1 MLPDDENYIM
11 RLYKAYYRPMYSQI
25 KKIVGDDEIV
35 RELIQ
40 DTMLR
45 LIKKV
50 ATLKTLSERQLTTYV
65 SKTSKSV
72 ALNYMSRKRVREKW
86 TYYGAEVDFAGLLP
100 DKSETPESIYER
112 RVSYDE
118 LAQAISRLSERDQDL
133 LYFYYILEIDSKE
146 LSRIM
151 GIPKRNLR
159 QYIYMARKRAYRLL
173 MEGGS
178 QHHG

>member
-11 RLYKAYYRPMYSQI
+11 RLYKTYYALMYSQI
-25 KKIVGDDEIV
+25 KKIVGEDETTK
-35 RELIQ
+35 ELIQ
-40 DTMLR
+40 DTILR

-50 ATLKTLSERQLTTYV
+50 STLKTLSEQQLTTYV

-72 ALNYMSRKRVREKW
+72 ALNYVSRKRVREKW

-100 DKSETPESIYER
+100 DKSETPETIYER

-118 LAQAISRLSERDQDL
+118 LAQAISHLSERDQDL

>member
-1 MLPDDENYIM
+1 MLPDDENYII
-11 RLYKAYYRPMYSQI
+11 RLYKTYYGLMYSQT
-25 KKIVGDDEIV
+25 KKIVGEDETTK
-35 RELIQ
+35 ELIH

-45 LIKKV
+45 LIKNV
-50 ATLKTLSERQLTTYV
+50 DTLKSLSERQLTTYV

-151 GIPKRNLR
+151 GIPKRNIR

-173 MEGGS
+173 MEGGAEL
-178 QHHG
+178 HG